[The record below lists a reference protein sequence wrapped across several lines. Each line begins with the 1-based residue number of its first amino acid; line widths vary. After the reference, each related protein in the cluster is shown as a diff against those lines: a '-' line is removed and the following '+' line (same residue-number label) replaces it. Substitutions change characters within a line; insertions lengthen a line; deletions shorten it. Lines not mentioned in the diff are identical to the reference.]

1 MLIAQISDAHCRP
14 QGVLYQ
20 GVIDSNTLF
29 EAALAEVAALRPRPD
44 MVLFTGDLVDEGSA
58 AEYAHARRLLGRL
71 DLPLFVLPGNH
82 DEREAFRGCFAD
94 QGYLPAKGALHYVVP
109 APGPV
114 RVIALDITI
123 PGEHHGLFDEA
134 AEAFLEEALRREPE
148 RPTLVM
154 MHQPPFSCGVPYID
168 AYRCEGG
175 ERLAA
180 LIARFPAVERLLCG
194 HVHRFMMRRFGGTI
208 ACTAPSTTS
217 AIALSFD
224 ENAQAASYA
233 EPPGFLLH
241 HWRPG
246 HGMVSH
252 LLPIGRF
259 PGPYDF
265 G

>member
-14 QGVLYQ
+14 EGVLYQ
-20 GVIDSNTLF
+20 GVIDSNALF
-29 EAALAEVAALRPRPD
+29 AAALRQVAALRPRPD
-44 MVLFTGDLVDEGSA
+44 LVLFSGDLVDEGSA
-58 AEYAHARRLLGRL
+58 AEYVQARALLDRF

-82 DEREAFRGCFAD
+82 DEREAFRRCFAD
-94 QGYLPAKGALHYVVP
+94 KGYLPSQGALHYIVP
-109 APGPV
+109 APGPL
-114 RVIALDITI
+114 RVVALDVTI
-123 PGEHHGLFDEA
+123 PGEHHGRFDEA

-154 MHQPPFSCGVPYID
+154 MHQPPFSCGVPYLD
-168 AYRCEGG
+168 AYWCQGG

-217 AIALSFD
+217 AIALAFAAD
-224 ENAQAASYA
+224 AQAASYA
-233 EPPGFLLH
+233 EPPAFLLH
-241 HWRPG
+241 HWRAGPG
-246 HGMVSH
+246 LVSH
-252 LLPIGRF
+252 LVPIGEF

>member
-20 GVIDSNTLF
+20 GVIDSNALF
-29 EAALAEVAALRPRPD
+29 EAALAQVAALRPRPD
-44 MVLFTGDLVDEGSA
+44 LVLFTGDLVDEGSG
-58 AEYAHARRLLGRL
+58 AEYAHARRLLDRL
-71 DLPLFVLPGNH
+71 DLPLFALPGNH
-82 DEREAFRGCFAD
+82 DEREAFRACFAD

-134 AEAFLEEALRREPE
+134 AEAFLEEALGREPD

-168 AYRCEGG
+168 AYWCEGG

-194 HVHRFMMRRFGGTI
+194 HVHRLMMRRFGGTV

-224 ENAQAASYA
+224 EDAQAASYA

-259 PGPYDF
+259 PGPYEF